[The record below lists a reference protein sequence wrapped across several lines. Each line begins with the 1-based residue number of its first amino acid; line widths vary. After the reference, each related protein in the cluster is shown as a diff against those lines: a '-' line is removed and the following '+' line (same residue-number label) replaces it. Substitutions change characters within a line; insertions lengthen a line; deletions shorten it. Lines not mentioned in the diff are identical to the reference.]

1 MRTRSQSGQDVTQ
14 EVVTAADRLQ
24 AARAER
30 RSLLRRLE
38 NADSDTEAEALRRRL
53 DLNARE
59 IRGLR
64 SQLRELHL
72 APTTPPCA

>member
-1 MRTRSQSGQDVTQ
+1 MRSQSQSGDDVTRA
-14 EVVTAADRLQ
+14 VRLGRRLASQ

-38 NADSDTEAEALRRRL
+38 NADVRHPGGVDPPQRL
-53 DLNARE
+53 DLNASE

-64 SQLRELHL
+64 GQLRDLRL
-72 APTTPPCA
+72 RTDYAR